1 MSSDPIATPGSP
13 RVRTT
18 TYVLNFSPTRSI
30 PVNNHLLR
38 IPAGQQSP
46 HQSPHQD
53 EEAALTW
60 ARGLLARW
68 APGTHPFDIA
78 YFCRVDPVPEDPS
91 RVERATLRLFY
102 RMGSGGLAEAL
113 PGEHPRE
120 ALARAAGRASS

>member
-1 MSSDPIATPGSP
+1 MSSDPSTTPGSSTLP
-13 RVRTT
+13 VIRTT

-38 IPAGQQSP
+38 IPAGQQP
-46 HQSPHQD
+46 D
-53 EEAALTW
+53 DEAALAW
-60 ARGLLARW
+60 ARGILARW

-78 YFCRVDPVPEDPS
+78 YFCRVDPVPEEPS

-113 PGEHPRE
+113 PGMHPRE
-120 ALARAAGRASS
+120 ALALAAGRASS